1 MSKIRILGCL
11 DGGAV
16 PIGVLGTHSLLQF
29 SHCGSA
35 RGTLLMRLC
44 VRRCRSSSYAGCYI
58 ALTLFLQQKQ
68 AKLDPNSS
76 SFTAQNIWDRL
87 LSITWGA

>member
-1 MSKIRILGCL
+1 MSKIRILSCL

-35 RGTLLMRLC
+35 RGTLLLRFVC
-44 VRRCRSSSYAGCYI
+44 VAV
-58 ALTLFLQQKQ
+58 
-68 AKLDPNSS
+68 
-76 SFTAQNIWDRL
+76 DRATML
-87 LSITWGA
+87 AATSP